1 MVQNNL
7 IATVL
12 TLILALTWLRL
23 NDYLANKGIIEGPL
37 SRKIIHIGTGPI
49 FVLCWLFFK
58 DTTSARFLAAIIP
71 LGITLQFALVG
82 LGLIKDQASVDAL
95 TRHGDRKEI
104 LYGPLFY
111 GIVFVLLTIIYWY
124 DSPIGIIA
132 LMLLCGGDGLA
143 DVVGKRVKSKA
154 LPWTKGKTIAGSAA
168 MFFGGLGFA
177 VFVMWIFINAGKFSG
192 TLLDYLPAIAAM
204 AFVGTLIESLPF
216 KDIDN
221 LTITLSTVL
230 LGHLF
235 FTF

>member
-1 MVQNNL
+1 MVQNNF
-7 IATVL
+7 IATIL
-12 TLILALTWLRL
+12 TLILALIWLRL

-49 FVLCWLFFK
+49 FVLCWLFFN
-58 DTTSARFLAAIIP
+58 DTTAARYLAAIIP

-82 LGLIKDQASVDAL
+82 MGLIKDQASVDAL

-104 LYGPLFY
+104 LYGPMFY

-143 DVVGKRVKSKA
+143 DVIGKRVKSKG
-154 LPWTKGKTIAGSAA
+154 LPWTKGKTVSGSAA
-168 MFFGGLGFA
+168 MFFGGLVFA
-177 VFVMWIFINAGKFSG
+177 VVVMWIFINAGKFPG
-192 TLLDYLPAIAAM
+192 TLTDYLPAIVVM
-204 AFVGTLIESLPF
+204 AFVGTLIETLPF

-221 LTITLSTVL
+221 LTITLSAIV

-235 FTF
+235 FAV